1 MKLSQALMVSLC
13 CFGIAGCSGL
23 SSRSTA
29 NVPAPALRAAGP
41 DQFAAPP
48 PPPSVPQSTI
58 TVAPQ
63 KMYNMGAPKKKATA
77 PAPAKAE
84 RPSAPAETEQA
95 PAALEK
101 PVKEEGASLAPAA
114 APASIPAADPGAVAR
129 PVRKSEKSEEA
140 APQSSLK
147 KDATKTAPVDVLPV
161 SQPPVEKK
169 IDTRM
174 SS

>member
-13 CFGIAGCSGL
+13 CFGIAGCSGI

-77 PAPAKAE
+77 PAPARAE

-95 PAALEK
+95 PVAPEK

-114 APASIPAADPGAVAR
+114 APAADPAAVAR